1 MKAILL
7 IPALLVCLSA
17 TGRTDTS
24 AVNLEIDNDAGQWY
38 LLYPI
43 EAGNTLFSLSR
54 AFQLELDQ
62 LLSANQDLD
71 IRSLAIGTVLRIP
84 FAPERLAAT
93 CNPAPCRA
101 VSYRVR
107 AGETL
112 YRISKVYFHKDPAA
126 ILTDNNLPDETLS
139 IGQELIVGYLDL
151 SAFGAGADATAAVAT
166 EVVPEIKEEP
176 QSIGFKE
183 RFDSRAARKSMAIQN
198 GVALWFQD
206 AELPDG
212 MYVLHETAPVN
223 SVISITNPMFNRT
236 VYAKVVG
243 NIPAGTYPRE
253 VIVIITPKVAQSL
266 GALDPRFY
274 VQIRCEQPQG

>member
-7 IPALLVCLSA
+7 IPALLLCLSA
-17 TGRTDTS
+17 TGSTDTS

-54 AFQLELDQ
+54 TFQLELDQ
-62 LLSANQDLD
+62 LLSANPDLD

-84 FAPERLAAT
+84 FAPERLAST

-126 ILTDNNLPDETLS
+126 VLSNNNLPDETLS

-151 SAFGAGADATAAVAT
+151 SASAVAEATAAAIA
-166 EVVPEIKEEP
+166 EAAPEIREEP
-176 QSIGFKE
+176 QSMGFKD
-183 RFDSRAARKSMAIQN
+183 RFDSRATRKSMAIQN

-206 AELPDG
+206 ADLPDG

-223 SVISITNPMFNRT
+223 SFISITNPMFNRT

-253 VIVIITPKVAQSL
+253 VIVIITPKVAQNL